1 MVTSEQITAAALE
14 MGVAAITMTS
24 VAQRLGVNHATLYRY
39 VSGRDDLVRNAI
51 DRAVTLAEFP
61 EQCEDWQAFLRET
74 AHALFDMC
82 DAYPGIATELA
93 AGTYSP
99 MILQRG
105 ATLMAC
111 LTRMAFSPTDA
122 VLALDLVTGLVI
134 DHCRRA
140 EQMDGRVPSASMPS
154 RSELAQSWPRV
165 EPEHEESMQ
174 DTLDAGQ
181 QAIAQRPR
189 DWFDRKL
196 RIALS
201 GIAAELAPR

>member
-14 MGVAAITMTS
+14 LGVATITMTS

-51 DRAVTLAEFP
+51 DRAVTLTEFP
-61 EQCEDWQAFLRET
+61 QPNDDWQAFLRDT
-74 AHALFDMC
+74 AHAIFDMC
-82 DAYPGIATELA
+82 DTYPGIATELA
-93 AGTYSP
+93 GGTYSP

-154 RSELAQSWPRV
+154 RAELSSSWPRV
-165 EPEHEESMQ
+165 EPGNEESMQ
-174 DTLDAGQ
+174 NTIEAGQ
-181 QAIAQRPR
+181 QAIEQSPR

-196 RIALS
+196 RIALA

>member
-14 MGVAAITMTS
+14 LGVATITMTS

-39 VSGRDDLVRNAI
+39 VTGRDDLVRNAI
-51 DRAVTLAEFP
+51 DRAVILTEFP
-61 EQCEDWQAFLRET
+61 QPRDDWQSFLRDT
-74 AHALFDMC
+74 ANALFDMC
-82 DAYPGIATELA
+82 DTYPGVATELA
-93 AGTYSP
+93 GGTYSP

-111 LTRMAFSPTDA
+111 LARMDFGPTDA

-140 EQMDGRVPSASMPS
+140 EQMDGRVPSTSMPS
-154 RSELAQSWPRV
+154 RSELASSWPRG
-165 EPEHEESMQ
+165 EPENTDSMQ
-174 DTLDAGQ
+174 ETLEAGQ
-181 QAIAQRPR
+181 QAIAQGPR

-196 RIALS
+196 RIALA
-201 GIAAELAPR
+201 GIAAELAPH